1 MKPVWIILLGQALLK
16 NGSTSNFL
24 LNFIKKLFI
33 FLIFGLWEKYL
44 QNITH
49 YLRAAGNNGLRTGE
63 ETRPNFL
70 SGERGR
76 YLTLSSPPNLSLL
89 SHYPNSSFPPDQ
101 KKNQKNSKTR
111 KRKINSSPFVSGI
124 ITHRQKQFH
133 GSDSISIFPR
143 PSAFLSFYCIGNGSL
158 QGEAQVCGTREISQ
172 RLQGPR
178 HASPRP
184 HSGSCWS
191 PVGRKLSP
199 DRSRVRELLLFQ
211 LRALSL
217 LMVLFN
223 FLSLSNLASCV

>member
-1 MKPVWIILLGQALLK
+1 MPQA
-16 NGSTSNFL
+16 TPDCVRV
-24 LNFIKKLFI
+24 KKLVLVFFPGKEGGI
-33 FLIFGLWEKYL
+33 LPFPLLPTYLYQVITLI
-44 QNITH
+44 H
-49 YLRAAGNNGLRTGE
+49 
-63 ETRPNFL
+63 
-70 SGERGR
+70 
-76 YLTLSSPPNLSLL
+76 L
-89 SHYPNSSFPPDQ
+89 SHQ
-101 KKNQKNSKTR
+101 TKKKNPKKFKNEK
-111 KRKINSSPFVSGI
+111 KKNKFLPFISGI

-133 GSDSISIFPR
+133 GSDSIFIFPR
-143 PSAFLSFYCIGNGSL
+143 PSAFLSFCCIGNGSL

-223 FLSLSNLASCV
+223 FLSLSNLASYV